1 MFRFRLTLAF
11 VALVALVCTQAAFV
25 YWGTNRVHGY
35 AQHSRLASDI
45 LSELLE
51 LSANKQRLR
60 VWASQQLMSTDASV
74 EVRSRLL
81 ADMQSSASKLKALAN
96 RDLQA
101 SNELAALDGTQVA
114 PDVAQ
119 LVAVADLLDDNIVAV
134 QSRLLQLR
142 PLEHGTDFTV
152 VWTQLNEVFD
162 TARGRDL
169 RELVNGAIER
179 QRRAV
184 PIARAATE
192 RGLDALRRQ
201 AIGMVFV
208 TLLAAMALAWH
219 LRRRLQQPLDRLLE
233 GIHALQAGM
242 LDHRIVV
249 GSRDEFDRVAQHF
262 NAMAIELQQHRGDA
276 DAARRRLEEAVQA
289 RTSELSSAHDALQKA
304 DGRRRQ
310 LFADLSHELRT
321 PATAI
326 RGEAEI
332 ALRGGQ
338 KPVED
343 YRQALSRIIG
353 GIKQLVGV
361 VDDLMLVAKAE
372 ADQLT
377 MRFELVD
384 LPALLADT
392 VQQVQA
398 LGALHEV
405 SVRLDGLAGAGGQ
418 AISVHADADRLRQ
431 VIVIALDN
439 AVRYS
444 RPGGIVRMD
453 WQPHED
459 RVSVSITDEGIGID
473 PEELPL
479 VFQRF
484 VRGRRAR
491 EHRADGTGI
500 GLSIAQTIIR
510 AHHGDIR
517 IDSVPN
523 RGTTVHI
530 ELPCRHLESTIG
542 PAENQ

>member
-1 MFRFRLTLAF
+1 
-11 VALVALVCTQAAFV
+11 
-25 YWGTNRVHGY
+25 
-35 AQHSRLASDI
+35 
-45 LSELLE
+45 
-51 LSANKQRLR
+51 
-60 VWASQQLMSTDASV
+60 MSTDASV

-96 RDLQA
+96 RDLEA

-517 IDSVPN
+517 IDSVPD

>member
-1 MFRFRLTLAF
+1 MFRLRLTLAI
-11 VALVALVCTQAAFV
+11 VALVALVCVQAAFV

-35 AQHSRLASDI
+35 AQHSRLASDN

-60 VWASQQLMSTDASV
+60 VWASQQLMSADASV
-74 EVRSRLL
+74 DVRGRLL
-81 ADMQSSASKLKALAN
+81 ADMQASASKLTALAH
-96 RDLQA
+96 RDLEA
-101 SNELAALDGTQVA
+101 SNELAALDGTPVA
-114 PDVAQ
+114 PEVAQ
-119 LVAVADLLDDNIVAV
+119 LVSVADLLADNIVAV
-134 QSRLLQLR
+134 QSRLLQLK
-142 PLEHGTDFTV
+142 PLERGTDFSA
-152 VWTQLNEVFD
+152 VWAQLNEVFD

-219 LRRRLQQPLDRLLE
+219 LRRRLQQPLDRLLD

-242 LDHRIVV
+242 LDHRVVV
-249 GSRDEFDRVAQHF
+249 GSNDEFDRVAQHF
-262 NAMAIELQQHRGDA
+262 NAMTIELQQHRGDA
-276 DAARRRLEEAVQA
+276 DAARRRLEEAVHA
-289 RTSELSSAHDALQKA
+289 RTAELSSAHDALQKA

-332 ALRGGQ
+332 ALRGGH

-398 LGALHEV
+398 LGALNEV
-405 SVRLDGLAGAGGQ
+405 SVCLEGPAGVGGQ
-418 AISVHADADRLRQ
+418 PLDVHADADRLRQ
-431 VIVIALDN
+431 VLVIALDN

-444 RPGGIVRMD
+444 RPGSVVRMH

-459 RVSVSITDEGIGID
+459 TVSIHIVDEGIGID

-500 GLSIAQTIIR
+500 GLSIAQAIIR

-517 IDSVPN
+517 IDSVPH
-523 RGTTVHI
+523 RGTTVRI
-530 ELPCRHLESTIG
+530 DLPCRQLESTTAL
-542 PAENQ
+542 PENP

>member
-11 VALVALVCTQAAFV
+11 GALVALVCIQAGMV
-25 YWGTNRVHGY
+25 YWGTKRVHSY

-60 VWASQQLMSTDASV
+60 VWASQQLMNAHAST

-81 ADMQSSASKLKALAN
+81 SDMKASAGKLKMLAN
-96 RDLQA
+96 RDLEA
-101 SNELAALDGTQVA
+101 ANDLAALDGSPVS
-114 PDVAQ
+114 PEVAQ
-119 LVAVADLLDDNIVAV
+119 LVAVSNLLDDNIAAV
-134 QSRLLQLR
+134 QARLMQLA
-142 PLEHGTDFTV
+142 PLEQGAEFAM
-152 VWTQLNEVFD
+152 VWEQLNEVFD

-169 RELVNGAIER
+169 RELVNGAIDR
-179 QRRAV
+179 QRKAV

-192 RGLDALRRQ
+192 RGLDALRRD
-201 AIGMVFV
+201 AFAMVLV
-208 TLLAAMALAWH
+208 TLLAAVALAWH

-233 GIHALQAGM
+233 GIHALQSGM

-262 NAMAIELQQHRGDA
+262 NAMATELQQHRGEA
-276 DAARRRLEEAVQA
+276 DSARRRLEDAVQA

-343 YRQALSRIIG
+343 YRQALSRIVG

-377 MRFELVD
+377 MRFDSVD
-384 LPALLADT
+384 LPALLADIA
-392 VQQVQA
+392 QQVQA
-398 LGALHEV
+398 LGALHDV
-405 SVRLDGLAGAGGQ
+405 SVRLDAPADAEAP

-431 VIVIALDN
+431 VFVIALDN

-444 RPGGIVRMD
+444 RPGGTVRMH
-453 WQPHED
+453 WQSSEKAI
-459 RVSVSITDEGIGID
+459 SVSIADEGIGID
-473 PEELPL
+473 PDELPL

-500 GLSIAQTIIR
+500 GLSIAQTIVR
-510 AHHGDIR
+510 AHRGEIHIA
-517 IDSVPN
+517 STPH
-523 RGTTVHI
+523 RGTTVRI
-530 ELPCRHLESTIG
+530 ELPRQLLEPSG
-542 PAENQ
+542 KFVEHP